1 MVGLPGTF
9 APEKAG
15 IETPLPPGPEGPES
29 GCSVCCW
36 PRAEIA
42 LHTREKKGLSFFL
55 MVTVT
60 FWVES
65 LGIRMLGTA
74 HSTKEKRSWVVD

>member
-1 MVGLPGTF
+1 M
-9 APEKAG
+9 
-15 IETPLPPGPEGPES
+15 
-29 GCSVCCW
+29 CCW
-36 PRAEIA
+36 PGAEIA

-60 FWVES
+60 FWAES

-74 HSTKEKRSWVVD
+74 HSTKQKGSWVVH